1 MKESIQKHTPQSNR
15 IFTQFNDEFVRSLL
29 EAVHTTETVLL
40 LRTDSFPN
48 RRLQQIKNCSI
59 ISSISRNTA
68 HITCYP
74 LQENSLSPIVSD
86 LPTNRRAYMQR
97 LTDSKTLLFVFFTQF
112 TVWMIFYLSDY
123 VIQPSSWH
131 ITTSWLTDW
140 LTDRDARR

>member
-97 LTDSKTLLFVFFTQF
+97 LTDSKTLLFVILY
-112 TVWMIFYLSDY
+112 TVYSVNDFLLVWLRNTAFKLTYNNK
-123 VIQPSSWH
+123 
-131 ITTSWLTDW
+131 LTDW